1 MSIVRPEED
10 NDLMGSPGF
19 NLSEKWQLALLS
31 LYQSDEKC
39 VEFLESLALVT
50 DVSKN
55 FQIFLVE
62 KVMAAPTA
70 MPCTK
75 KENATGT
82 LGNMDFL
89 H

>member
-39 VEFLESLALVT
+39 VEFLESLA
-50 DVSKN
+50 
-55 FQIFLVE
+55 
-62 KVMAAPTA
+62 
-70 MPCTK
+70 
-75 KENATGT
+75 
-82 LGNMDFL
+82 
-89 H
+89 